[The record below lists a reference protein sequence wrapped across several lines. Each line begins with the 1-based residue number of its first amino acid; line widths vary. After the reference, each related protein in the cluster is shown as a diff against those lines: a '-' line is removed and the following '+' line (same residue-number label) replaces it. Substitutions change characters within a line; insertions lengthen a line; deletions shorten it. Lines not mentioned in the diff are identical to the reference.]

1 MFKNLS
7 HIISAVMA
15 YLHIFK
21 PSHQKRF
28 LYVLLLFC
36 LLNVKLFLATG
47 FEIGTPLPKD
57 RLDIPVAASS
67 WVVTLETLL
76 VINLT

>member
-1 MFKNLS
+1 MQLWRTYTYSNPVTRKGFT
-7 HIISAVMA
+7 
-15 YLHIFK
+15 
-21 PSHQKRF
+21 F